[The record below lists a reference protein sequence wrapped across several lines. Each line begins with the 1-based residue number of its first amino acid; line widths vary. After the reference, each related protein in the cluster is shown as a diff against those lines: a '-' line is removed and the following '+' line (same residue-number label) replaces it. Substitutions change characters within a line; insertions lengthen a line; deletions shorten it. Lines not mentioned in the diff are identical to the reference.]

1 MTRPAMAAAVLGLA
15 WLAAGCAAQARGGT
29 VAVPPGGPARTVLN
43 VPVRS
48 LVELRFKNVVK
59 QAFDLSCGAAALA
72 TILNYY
78 YDDPVPEQRIVDHA
92 IALGDR
98 DKILRDGFS
107 LLDLKRFAESQGYVS
122 AGYRLGSTEDLAK
135 LKVPAITL
143 TNVRGYAH
151 FVVIKGVAGGQV
163 YIADPAF
170 GNRSRSLKA
179 FESEW
184 NRIILVVLDA
194 RKPGNTAFMTDGA
207 LKAPTGEV
215 TLLLDRALQT
225 IAPRPGEFGLK

>member
-1 MTRPAMAAAVLGLA
+1 MALLGLA

-43 VPVRS
+43 VPVKS

-59 QAFDLSCGAAALA
+59 QAYDLSCGAAALA
-72 TILNYY
+72 TIVNHYY
-78 YDDPVPEQRIVDHA
+78 GDPIAEQEVVDGA
-92 IALGDR
+92 VALGDR
-98 DKILRDGFS
+98 EKILRDGFS
-107 LLDLKRFAESQGYVS
+107 MLELKRFAERKGYVS
-122 AGYRLGSTEDLAK
+122 AGYRLGSAEDLAR
-135 LKVPAITL
+135 LKVPVITL

-151 FVVIKGVAGGQV
+151 FVVIKGVVGGQV

-170 GNRSRSLKA
+170 GNRSRSLRA
-179 FESEW
+179 FEREW
-184 NRIILVVLDA
+184 NRVILVVLDA
-194 RKPGNTAFMTDGA
+194 NKQGNTAFITDGA
-207 LKAPTGEV
+207 LKARPGEV